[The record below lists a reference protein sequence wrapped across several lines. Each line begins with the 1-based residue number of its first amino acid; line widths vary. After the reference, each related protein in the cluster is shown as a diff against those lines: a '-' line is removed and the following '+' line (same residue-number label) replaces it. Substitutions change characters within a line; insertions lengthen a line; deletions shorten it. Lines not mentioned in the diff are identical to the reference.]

1 MLGFIAVAAGIYS
14 FTVHNGLAV
23 YFALFGFA
31 AIFTFAGF
39 SVLPTAR
46 NNKKSIMRY
55 DDDSRMRMEEYIRD
69 YPDFPVPA
77 RYAHPVVLKR
87 MQRAMMQGRASE
99 ADQALEVVKDDL
111 RALNSDVQV
120 SQKEYD
126 EVVAIKAMFLNAG
139 YQ

>member
-1 MLGFIAVAAGIYS
+1 
-14 FTVHNGLAV
+14 
-23 YFALFGFA
+23 
-31 AIFTFAGF
+31 
-39 SVLPTAR
+39 
-46 NNKKSIMRY
+46 MRY
-55 DDDSRMRMEEYIRD
+55 DDDSKRQMEEYVRD

-87 MQRAMMQGRASE
+87 MQRVIMQGRA
-99 ADQALEVVKDDL
+99 ADIEQALDVVKDDL

>member
-1 MLGFIAVAAGIYS
+1 
-14 FTVHNGLAV
+14 
-23 YFALFGFA
+23 
-31 AIFTFAGF
+31 
-39 SVLPTAR
+39 
-46 NNKKSIMRY
+46 
-55 DDDSRMRMEEYIRD
+55 
-69 YPDFPVPA
+69 
-77 RYAHPVVLKR
+77 

>member
-1 MLGFIAVAAGIYS
+1 
-14 FTVHNGLAV
+14 
-23 YFALFGFA
+23 
-31 AIFTFAGF
+31 
-39 SVLPTAR
+39 
-46 NNKKSIMRY
+46 MRY

-77 RYAHPVVLKR
+77 RYAHPAVLKR